1 MLAFLRFFS
10 RHVVAIQVASVL
22 TAFGAAALAPP
33 VSGKMI
39 LVPVWP
45 GADRGMLVLAIGKDA
60 LLVGSGPLPHS
71 FVISGDR
78 GAILGA
84 MLRHGV
90 LVLAAPPAACGEK
103 GRLA

>member
-1 MLAFLRFFS
+1 MSFGVSIARSAVTF
-10 RHVVAIQVASVL
+10 QVAVIMAAML
-22 TAFGAAALAPP
+22 FGALYPP
-33 VSGKMI
+33 SRGKMI

-45 GADRGMLVLAIGKDA
+45 GAGHGMLALAIDRHA
-60 LLVGSGPLPHS
+60 LLVGSGPLPGS

-78 GAILGA
+78 AVMTGA

>member
-1 MLAFLRFFS
+1 MSFGVSIARSAATFQVAA
-10 RHVVAIQVASVL
+10 VVAAML
-22 TAFGAAALAPP
+22 FGALYPP
-33 VSGKMI
+33 ARGKMI

-45 GADRGMLVLAIGKDA
+45 GAAHGMLALAIDRQA
-60 LLVGSGPLPHS
+60 LLVGYGPLPGS
-71 FVISGDR
+71 FVVSGDR
-78 GAILGA
+78 AAMFGT

>member
-1 MLAFLRFFS
+1 MS
-10 RHVVAIQVASVL
+10 
-22 TAFGAAALAPP
+22 FGVSTIRSAAALQIAVVVAAMLFGALYPP
-33 VSGKMI
+33 ARGKMI

-45 GADRGMLVLAIGKDA
+45 RAGHGMLARAIDSQA
-60 LLVGSGPLPHS
+60 LLVGYGPLPGS

-78 GAILGA
+78 AAMFGT

>member
-1 MLAFLRFFS
+1 MSSGVSTAPSALAY
-10 RHVVAIQVASVL
+10 QVALIVAAML
-22 TAFGAAALAPP
+22 LGALYPP
-33 VSGKMI
+33 VRGEMI

-45 GADRGMLVLAIGKDA
+45 GAERGMLALAIDNQA

-71 FVISGDR
+71 FVVSGDR
-78 GAILGA
+78 SAILGA
-84 MLRHGV
+84 MFRRGV

>member
-1 MLAFLRFFS
+1 MSSGGSFTRGA
-10 RHVVAIQVASVL
+10 VAYQVAVIV
-22 TAFGAAALAPP
+22 AAMLFVALYPP
-33 VSGKMI
+33 SRGKMI

-45 GADRGMLVLAIGKDA
+45 GSERGMLAVAIDSNA
-60 LLVGSGPLPHS
+60 LLVGSGPLPGS

-78 GAILGA
+78 ASVA
-84 MLRHGV
+84 DTMLRHGV

>member
-1 MLAFLRFFS
+1 MSFGVSIARSAVVFQIAVIVAAMLFG
-10 RHVVAIQVASVL
+10 VL
-22 TAFGAAALAPP
+22 YPP
-33 VSGKMI
+33 VRGKMI

-45 GADRGMLVLAIGKDA
+45 GAERGMLALAIDRHA
-60 LLVGSGPLPHS
+60 LLVGSGPLPRS

-78 GAILGA
+78 AAMVGA
-84 MLRHGV
+84 MLRNGV